1 MKNLLLLL
9 SLFYFEASAQGF
21 GPASTNWSTPTGGYF
36 TNSGNNIGYFHF
48 FNSGAS
54 DENSQN
60 WTVSDINGDAKPD
73 LIVTSEYH
81 SSTNGLKQFGAGTTP
96 YWKVYLNTGSDIST
110 NATTWSTPTGGF
122 FSSTGVNIGYYHISF
137 VGASY
142 NNSEN
147 WNLLDMNGDNK
158 PDLVVTAEYQSS
170 AGGVLQFG
178 AGSSPY
184 WKVYLNNGSG
194 FSTTATNWT
203 TPIGG
208 YYQNAGVNIG
218 YYDVSFQ
225 GASYN
230 NSQNWSLADMN
241 GDAMPDLLVFAEYQS
256 ATNGVLQY
264 GAGSSPFWKVY
275 LNTGSGFASTATNWS
290 TPVGGYFN
298 STGTNIGYFTAFFSG
313 ASYNNSQNWS
323 LKDMDGDSKPD
334 LVVPSEYKTVNNGV
348 QQFGVG
354 SSPYW
359 KVYLN
364 NGNGF
369 LTSVATWTTP
379 VGGFY
384 SSTGVNTGYY
394 ELSAYGYPNINSQN
408 WIVQDLDG
416 DARPELIVS
425 ADCQNVNTGQ
435 MQFGAGTAPYWKVY
449 RNTGAGYANTNVVWT
464 TPIGGYYTM
473 SGANLG
479 YFLTTYYGSSF
490 DDSENWTLA
499 DMNGD
504 GMTDLVIPSEYQSA
518 FNGQLQYGVGTS
530 PYWIVYINNGF
541 VGLAEQS
548 VYNSLSVYP
557 NPFAETIF
565 IDTKLSGDL
574 FIYTITGEVVYQQT
588 WTPTS
593 SSIDLSTLPQGVY
606 VMKLI
611 GEREIETARIVK

>member
-1 MKNLLLLL
+1 MKKILLLL

-21 GPASTNWSTPTGGYF
+21 GPASINWNTPAGGFNAADGTNRGFFMWYCSGPSYNNGEIWGLMDMNGDSKPDLVIPSYYLSVNNGEKQFGVGSAPYWKVHLNTGSEFSPTFITWSTPVGGYY
-36 TNSGNNIGYFHF
+36 NSTGVNYGYYYFNNNGQA
-48 FNSGAS
+48 NN
-54 DENSQN
+54 NSQE
-60 WTVSDINGDAKPD
+60 WSLEDMNGDAKPD
-73 LIVTSEYH
+73 LVVH
-81 SSTNGLKQFGAGTTP
+81 S
-96 YWKVYLNTGSDIST
+96 
-110 NATTWSTPTGGF
+110 
-122 FSSTGVNIGYYHISF
+122 
-137 VGASY
+137 
-142 NNSEN
+142 
-147 WNLLDMNGDNK
+147 
-158 PDLVVTAEYQSS
+158 EYQS
-170 AGGVLQFG
+170 GNNVPQQFG
-178 AGSSPY
+178 VGSVPY

-194 FSTTATNWT
+194 FSSTFTMWT
-203 TPIGG
+203 TPSGG
-208 YYQNAGVNIG
+208 YYNSAGVNFG
-218 YYDVSFQ
+218 YNRPATSGTTND
-225 GASYN
+225 
-230 NSQNWSLADMN
+230 NSQNWFLKEIN
-241 GDAMPDLLVFAEYQS
+241 GDALPDLVVPSEYQTANS
-256 ATNGVLQY
+256 GQKQY
-264 GAGSSPFWKVY
+264 GVGSAPYWKVF
-275 LNTGSGFASTATNWS
+275 LNNGSGFSSAFTSWM
-290 TPVGGYFN
+290 TPVGGYYN
-298 STGTNIGYFTAFFSG
+298 STGVNYGYNDLNYAG
-313 ASYNNSQNWS
+313 ASNPNSQNWN
-323 LKDMDGDSKPD
+323 LKDMNGDLKPD
-334 LVVPSEYKTVNNGV
+334 LVVPSEFQSASNASL
-348 QQFGVG
+348 QFGIG
-354 SSPYW
+354 NSPYW

-369 LTSVATWTTP
+369 SSGATTWTTP
-379 VGGFY
+379 VGGYY

-408 WIVQDLDG
+408 WTVQDLDG

-425 ADCQNVNTGQ
+425 ADCQNANTGQ

-593 SSIDLSTLPQGVY
+593 SSIDLSTLPHGVY

-611 GEREIETARIVK
+611 GEREIETTRIVK